1 MFSVRLSR
9 REHAAIRNRCEELV
23 PGGEAFLFGSRTDPQ
38 ARGGDIDILLLT
50 DARLPMAE
58 IRRLRRA
65 ILGDIGEQ
73 RLDIVNFPRTSDAPF
88 KAVAMRTASK
98 L

>member
-1 MFSVRLSR
+1 MRLSR

-23 PGGEAFLFGSRTDPQ
+23 PGSEAFLFGSRTDPQ

-65 ILGDIGEQ
+65 ILGEIGEQ
-73 RLDIVNFPRTSDAPF
+73 RLDIVSFARTAEHPF
-88 KAVAMRTASK
+88 KEEVLRTAAK